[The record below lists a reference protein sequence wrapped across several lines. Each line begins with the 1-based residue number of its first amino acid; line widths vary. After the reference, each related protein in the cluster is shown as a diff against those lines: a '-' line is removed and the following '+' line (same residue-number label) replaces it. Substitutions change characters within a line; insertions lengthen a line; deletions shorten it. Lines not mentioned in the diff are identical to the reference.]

1 MLAKLLK
8 YEIPTMGRKLGPLF
22 LAWLAA
28 SVLLGLSLNPLNEGY
43 LQIMAPLIYGMV
55 TTAVFVMYIILIIQ
69 RYNSSL
75 LGDEAYFNLTL
86 PVSMNEHIAN
96 KAISALIWTVIT
108 GFAALASVLIIA
120 TVSGALGFA
129 WREFIDGFKG
139 FPAVGYL
146 VFLEVMVVGVFSIVK
161 SILAIYAAITIGH
174 QVSQRTTLASIGAYI
189 VLMII
194 ESSIGSLFVSLGLKA
209 EANMYIN
216 EAFNDLEGF
225 HLIMLVSLLITVA
238 FSAAY
243 FFICKYLMEK
253 RLNLA

>member
-8 YEIPTMGRKLGPLF
+8 YEIPTMGRRLGPLL
-22 LAWLAA
+22 LAWLVA
-28 SVLLGLSLNPLNEGY
+28 SVLLGVSLNVFNDGF
-43 LQIMAPLIYGMV
+43 LQVLAPLIYGMV
-55 TTAVFVMYIILIIQ
+55 TTAVFVMYVILIIQ

-96 KAISALIWTVIT
+96 KAISALVWTVIT
-108 GFAALASVLIIA
+108 GLAALASVLIIA
-120 TVSGALGFA
+120 FVSGGLGFA
-129 WREFIDGFKG
+129 WRQFMEGFKG
-139 FPAVGYL
+139 IPAAAYL
-146 VFLEVMVVGVFSIVK
+146 ALLEVLVVGIFSIVK

-174 QVSQRTTLASIGAYI
+174 QASQRTTLASIGAYI

-225 HLIMLVSLLITVA
+225 HLIMLVSLITTLA

-243 FFICKYLMEK
+243 FFICKQLMEK

>member
-1 MLAKLLK
+1 
-8 YEIPTMGRKLGPLF
+8 
-22 LAWLAA
+22 
-28 SVLLGLSLNPLNEGY
+28 
-43 LQIMAPLIYGMV
+43 
-55 TTAVFVMYIILIIQ
+55 
-69 RYNSSL
+69 
-75 LGDEAYFNLTL
+75 
-86 PVSMNEHIAN
+86 
-96 KAISALIWTVIT
+96 
-108 GFAALASVLIIA
+108 
-120 TVSGALGFA
+120 
-129 WREFIDGFKG
+129 
-139 FPAVGYL
+139 
-146 VFLEVMVVGVFSIVK
+146 MVVGVFSIVK